1 MFDHINNK
9 NFWTKKDNIDITKW
23 KATDW
28 EKIFSPYKGDRVI
41 YTVYKDVLLT
51 KKNAQYKNGQR
62 IRTNNSEKR
71 REQMLNLTGN
81 HEIAN

>member
-28 EKIFSPYKGDRVI
+28 EKIFSPYKGYRVI
-41 YTVYKDVLLT
+41 YTVYKDVLT